1 MKLCA
6 CDLGPLRSAFAPDK
20 IVCRRCGHF
29 TPHGQPANPDRVR
42 AMAAEIRSLAA
53 ELAKQWPYVHDLA
66 HDSTRRVQNGHA
78 SGPSDPT
85 GSQATDPTRLYV
97 GDRAAVISR
106 LLERA
111 LWALR
116 NADEA
121 VGDCLLAAE
130 APGPA
135 EHVQAPFHDPA
146 SLFPGRPDLA
156 DAHAAKARR
165 NERGEL

>member
-1 MKLCA
+1 MKLCS
-6 CDLGPLRSAFAPDK
+6 CELGPLRSPFAADK

-29 TPHGQPANPDRVR
+29 TPHGQPANPDRLRGHV
-42 AMAAEIRSLAA
+42 AEIRSLAA
-53 ELAKQWPYVHDLA
+53 ELAGQWPYVHDLA
-66 HDSTRRVQNGHA
+66 HGPTRRAQNGRA

-85 GSQATDPTRLYV
+85 GTQATDQTRLYV
-97 GDRAAVISR
+97 AVRAAVISR

-121 VGDCLLAAE
+121 IGDCLLAAE
-130 APGPA
+130 TAGPA

-146 SLFPGRPDLA
+146 TLFPGRPDLA
-156 DAHAAKARR
+156 EAHAAKARR
-165 NERGEL
+165 AARGEL